1 MNVQL
6 GFNYTRGETISRNL
20 FDCIVEEIDWL
31 DAQESD
37 KEELINKL
45 KLIVDRST

>member
-1 MNVQL
+1 MNIQL

-20 FDCIVEEIDWL
+20 FNCIAEEIDWL
-31 DAQESD
+31 VSGEQD
-37 KEELINKL
+37 KEELIGRL